1 MRSLAFGITFLPLLS
16 AAWLVEPPTTA
27 APDTVQDC
35 TWWEVVEPEEN
46 TCQAFVNAYQFSMR
60 LFKLYVRISTPG

>member
-1 MRSLAFGITFLPLLS
+1 MRSLTLGLTFLPLLS

-27 APDTVQDC
+27 ASDTIQDC
-35 TWWEVVEPEEN
+35 TFWAVVEPEEK

-60 LFKLYVRISTPG
+60 LFKLYV